1 MTATPYQP
9 CADCPP
15 VSRQQAALD
24 ALGDTTQWV
33 FASLRE
39 WRRRTRERHE
49 LASLSDRML
58 QDIGLSHAEREFLA
72 NKPFWRE

>member
-24 ALGDTTQWV
+24 ALGEANQWV
-33 FASLRE
+33 FATLRE
-39 WRRRTRERHE
+39 WRRRARDRRE
-49 LASLSDRML
+49 LARLDARML